1 MNRLLRTVCIT
12 VCIIALLAF
21 VAPMGAQAAP
31 RYLFKIA
38 TLAPDG
44 SIWARRFQE
53 FQDEVSAKSNGEI
66 GFKLYMGGVMGDDRA
81 MYRKMRI
88 GQLQG
93 GGFTMTG
100 ISETVPDF
108 RVMAIPFLFRSYAE
122 VDRVTEGLFPRFQ
135 KAFLEKDL
143 VLLAMTEV
151 GFVYTMS
158 GEPVG
163 TVAQLRASKCWAPE
177 NDPLSRGFLEDM
189 GVTPIPLSIPDV
201 LSSLQTGMI
210 NTVFNGFYGS
220 IVLQWFT
227 KTKYITDTP
236 FGYAYGGLV
245 FSKSAFDKLPPQ
257 HAALMEAA
265 AKKHFAELLLD
276 TRRSNEEALVTLKKN
291 GIQMVPTD
299 KEALRQ
305 LMAVRDQ
312 KTVPRMVGTAFS
324 KEIYEAATRLLAEC
338 RAKPAGG
345 TTPK

>member
-1 MNRLLRTVCIT
+1 MNRLLRTVCLVI
-12 VCIIALLAF
+12 VSLA
-21 VAPMGAQAAP
+21 VMAPSGAQAAP

-38 TLAPDG
+38 SLAPEG
-44 SIWARRFQE
+44 SVWAKRFQD
-53 FQDEVSAKSNGEI
+53 FQEEVSSKSNGEI
-66 GFKLYMGGVMGDDRA
+66 GFKFYMGGVMGDDRT

-122 VDRVTEGLFPRFQ
+122 VDRVAEGLFPLFQ

-158 GEPVG
+158 GEPIT
-163 TVAQLRASKCWAPE
+163 TVAQLRTSKCWAPE
-177 NDPLSRGFLEDM
+177 NDPLSRSFLEDV

-227 KTKYITDTP
+227 RTKYITDTP

-245 FSKSAFDKLPPQ
+245 FSKNAFDKLPPH
-257 HAALMEAA
+257 HAAMMAAA
-265 AKKHFAELLLD
+265 AKKHFAGLLID
-276 TRRSNEEALVTLKKN
+276 TRSSNDEALATLKNN
-291 GIQMVPTD
+291 GIRLVAAE
-299 KEALRQ
+299 KETLRQ

-312 KTVPRMVGTAFS
+312 KTVPRLVGTAFS
-324 KEIYEAATRLLAEC
+324 REIYEAATRLLADF

-345 TTPK
+345 AGAK

>member
-1 MNRLLRTVCIT
+1 MNRLLRTVCFG
-12 VCIIALLAF
+12 IAFLVLM
-21 VAPMGAQAAP
+21 APMGAQAAP

-44 SIWARRFQE
+44 SVWARHFQA
-53 FQDEVSAKSNGEI
+53 FQDEVTAKSNGEI

-88 GQLQG
+88 GQLQA

-108 RVMAIPFLFRSYAE
+108 RIMAIPFLFRSYAE
-122 VDRVTEGLFPRFQ
+122 VDRVAEGLFPLFQ

-158 GEPVG
+158 GEPVT

-177 NDPLSRGFLEDM
+177 NDPLSRSFLEDM

-245 FSKSAFDKLPPQ
+245 FSKNAFDKLPPQ
-257 HAALMEAA
+257 HAALMETA
-265 AKKHFAELLLD
+265 AKKHFAGLLLD

-291 GIQMVPTD
+291 GIQMVPAD
-299 KEALRQ
+299 KETLRQ
-305 LMAVRDQ
+305 LLAVRDQ
-312 KTVPRMVGTAFS
+312 KTVPRLVGTAFS
-324 KEIYEAATRLLAEC
+324 KEIYEAATRVLTEC

-345 TTPK
+345 AAAK

>member
-1 MNRLLRTVCIT
+1 MSHLLRTVCLLM
-12 VCIIALLAF
+12 VSWALM
-21 VAPMGAQAAP
+21 APSLAQAAP

-44 SIWARRFQE
+44 SVWARHFQA
-53 FQDEVSAKSNGEI
+53 FQNEVTAKSNGEI

-122 VDRVTEGLFPRFQ
+122 VDRVAEGLFPLFQ
-135 KAFLEKDL
+135 KAFLDKDL

-158 GEPVG
+158 GAPVT

-177 NDPLSRGFLEDM
+177 NDPLSRSFLEDM

-245 FSKSAFDKLPPQ
+245 FAKDAFDKLPPQ
-257 HAALMEAA
+257 HAALMATV
-265 AKKHFAELLLD
+265 AKKHFAGLLLD
-276 TRRSNEEALVTLKKN
+276 TRRSNEEALVTLKNN
-291 GIQMVPTD
+291 GVKLVATD
-299 KEALRQ
+299 KETLRQ
-305 LMAVRDQ
+305 LMTVRDQ
-312 KTVPRMVGTAFS
+312 KTVPRLVGTAFS
-324 KEIYEAATRLLAEC
+324 KGIYEAAIRLLTDF
-338 RAKPAGG
+338 RAKPAAGAAA
-345 TTPK
+345 K

>member
-1 MNRLLRTVCIT
+1 MHRLLRMVCFGI
-12 VCIIALLAF
+12 VCMALA
-21 VAPMGAQAAP
+21 APSRAEAAP

-44 SIWARRFQE
+44 SVWARHFQE
-53 FQDEVSAKSNGEI
+53 FQNEVIAKSNGEI

-122 VDRVTEGLFPRFQ
+122 VDRVAEGLFPLFQ
-135 KAFLEKDL
+135 KAFQEKDL

-158 GEPVG
+158 SEPVT

-177 NDPLSRGFLEDM
+177 NM

-227 KTKYITDTP
+227 RTKYITDTP

-245 FSKSAFDKLPPQ
+245 FSKSAFAKLPPQ
-257 HAALMEAA
+257 HAAMMESA
-265 AKKHFAELLLD
+265 AKKHFAGLLID
-276 TRRSNEEALVTLKKN
+276 TRRSNEEALATLKKN
-291 GIQMVPTD
+291 GIQLVSAE
-299 KEALRQ
+299 KETLQQ
-305 LMAVRDQ
+305 LLAVRDQ
-312 KTVPRMVGTAFS
+312 KTVPRLVGVAFS
-324 KEIYEAATRLLAEC
+324 KEIYAAATRLLADF
-338 RAKPAGG
+338 RAKSPAGG
-345 TTPK
+345 AAK

>member
-1 MNRLLRTVCIT
+1 MSRLLRMLCLFMVSL
-12 VCIIALLAF
+12 ALLT
-21 VAPMGAQAAP
+21 PSLAQAAP

-44 SIWARRFQE
+44 SVWARHFQA
-53 FQDEVSAKSNGEI
+53 FQNEVTAKSNGEI

-122 VDRVTEGLFPRFQ
+122 VDRVAEGLFPFFQ
-135 KAFLEKDL
+135 KAFLDKNL

-158 GEPVG
+158 GAPVT

-177 NDPLSRGFLEDM
+177 NDPLSRSFLEDM

-245 FSKSAFDKLPPQ
+245 FAKDAFDKLPLQ
-257 HAALMEAA
+257 HAALMETA
-265 AKKHFAELLLD
+265 AKKHFAGLLLD
-276 TRRSNEEALVTLKKN
+276 TRRSNEEALVTLNNN
-291 GIQMVPTD
+291 GVKLVATD
-299 KEALRQ
+299 KETLRQ
-305 LMAVRDQ
+305 LMTVRDQ
-312 KTVPRMVGTAFS
+312 KTVPRLVGTAFS
-324 KEIYEAATRLLAEC
+324 KGIYEATIRLLTDF
-338 RAKPAGG
+338 RAKPAAGAAA
-345 TTPK
+345 K

>member
-1 MNRLLRTVCIT
+1 MNRLLRTVCFG
-12 VCIIALLAF
+12 IALLALM
-21 VAPMGAQAAP
+21 APPGAQAAP

-44 SIWARRFQE
+44 SVWARRFQE
-53 FQDEVSAKSNGEI
+53 FQNEVTAKSNGEI

-108 RVMAIPFLFRSYAE
+108 RIMAIPFLFRSYAE
-122 VDRVTEGLFPRFQ
+122 VDRVAEGLFPLFQ
-135 KAFLEKDL
+135 KAFQEKDL

-158 GEPVG
+158 SEPVT

-227 KTKYITDTP
+227 RTKYITDTP

-245 FSKSAFDKLPPQ
+245 FSKSAFAKLPPH
-257 HAALMEAA
+257 HAAMMEGA
-265 AKKHFAELLLD
+265 AKKHFASLLID
-276 TRRSNEEALVTLKKN
+276 TRRSNEEALATLKKN
-291 GIQMVPTD
+291 GIQLVPAE
-299 KEALRQ
+299 KETLQQ
-305 LMAVRDQ
+305 LLAVRDQ
-312 KTVPRMVGTAFS
+312 KTVPRLVGAAFS
-324 KEIYEAATRLLAEC
+324 KEIYAAVTRLLADF
-338 RAKPAGG
+338 RAKSPAGG
-345 TTPK
+345 SAK

>member
-1 MNRLLRTVCIT
+1 MSRLLRMLCLLMISL
-12 VCIIALLAF
+12 ALMTPSL
-21 VAPMGAQAAP
+21 AQAAP

-44 SIWARRFQE
+44 SVWARHFQE
-53 FQDEVSAKSNGEI
+53 FQNEVTAKSNGEI

-108 RVMAIPFLFRSYAE
+108 RVMAIPFFFRSYAE
-122 VDRVTEGLFPRFQ
+122 VDRIAEGLFPFFQ
-135 KAFLEKDL
+135 KAFLDKNL

-158 GEPVG
+158 GAPVT

-177 NDPLSRGFLEDM
+177 NDPLSRSFLEDM

-227 KTKYITDTP
+227 KTRYITDTP

-245 FSKSAFDKLPPQ
+245 FAKDAFDKLPPQ
-257 HAALMEAA
+257 HAALMETA
-265 AKKHFAELLLD
+265 AKKHFAGLLLD
-276 TRRSNEEALVTLKKN
+276 TRRSNAEALTTLKNN
-291 GIQMVPTD
+291 GIRLVTTD
-299 KEALRQ
+299 KETLRQ
-305 LMAVRDQ
+305 LMTVRDQ
-312 KTVPRMVGTAFS
+312 KTVPRLVGTAFS
-324 KEIYEAATRLLAEC
+324 KEIYEAATRLLADF
-338 RAKPAGG
+338 RAKPAAGAAA
-345 TTPK
+345 K